1 MRKQRKGRAMASI
14 DLESIYVLAKKCKG
28 RKKNA
33 NEQRTCARPKLF
45 QQHINARKIGIR
57 KTSESRHFSSFFF
70 SLVLSLVETIRTIE
84 RKKKK
89 KKKNIFS
96 ASAHSFLWRR
106 KKKKRKKK
114 EYDTAIIIS
123 LHK

>member
-70 SLVLSLVETIRTIE
+70 LSRSFSGRDYTND
-84 RKKKK
+84 RKKEEEEEKYLFCIGTFISLETKK
-89 KKKNIFS
+89 EKE
-96 ASAHSFLWRR
+96 
-106 KKKKRKKK
+106 KKKR
-114 EYDTAIIIS
+114 IRHS
-123 LHK
+123 NHHLSP